1 MTRRSCLWAAELAD
15 WDTGT
20 AEHRERS
27 RRGVSRTLLS
37 APGVLLRLPGLLRL
51 ELWWSLR
58 PYPWRG
64 PGPFLR
70 GGRPVILAKTWPQHC
85 SHTVEQ
91 TVYGLEQTSDSDTT
105 LMRFIHELRAP
116 AASIYQTLDVVLQ
129 GYTDG
134 SLGNQVEMLCLAR
147 DRARA
152 MLGMINDCLRLGA
165 VRQAEADTGKASVQ
179 LAEVLWKVLPA
190 MRIKATVRGIELLV
204 DVQEPL
210 PLVGIAEEF
219 AAQVLSNLIDN
230 AIKYTHPGGQVVV
243 CLKATGGFVTGTV
256 EDTGIGI
263 APQDMSRIFD
273 GFFRARNAKQIE
285 PYGTGL
291 GLCLVKCLVETHDGR
306 IDVES
311 EQGTGSKFTFS
322 LPVVK
327 GTRDAGGLPSN
338 TVPGQ

>member
-1 MTRRSCLWAAELAD
+1 VTLAE
-15 WDTGT
+15 TT
-20 AEHRERS
+20 
-27 RRGVSRTLLS
+27 
-37 APGVLLRLPGLLRL
+37 
-51 ELWWSLR
+51 
-58 PYPWRG
+58 
-64 PGPFLR
+64 
-70 GGRPVILAKTWPQHC
+70 PQHC
-85 SHTVEQ
+85 SHTAEQ
-91 TVYGLEQTSDSDTT
+91 AVYGLEQTSDADTT

-116 AASIYQTLDVVLQ
+116 AATIYQTLDVVLQ

-152 MLGMINDCLRLGA
+152 MLGMINDCLLLGA

-190 MRIKATVRGIELLV
+190 MRIKATVRGIELIV
-204 DVQEPL
+204 DVQDSL
-210 PLVGIAEEF
+210 PLVGIAEEY

-230 AIKYTHPGGQVVV
+230 AIKYTHAGGQVVV
-243 CLKATGGFVTGTV
+243 CLKAADGLVTGTV

-263 APQDMSRIFD
+263 APHDVSRIFD

-291 GLCLVKCLVETHDGR
+291 GLYLVKCLVETHDGH

-311 EQGTGSKFTFS
+311 EQGKGSKFTFS
-322 LPVVK
+322 LPVVE
-327 GTRDAGGLPSN
+327 GAGDAGSLLSN
-338 TVPGQ
+338 TGPGQ